1 MTQRD
6 RRFLASLFFSVA
18 FFSVASSQEAS
29 PYVPLSHWSVPFIE
43 HLIAAGRMI
52 DPTPLTRP
60 FRSAKVLRALGA
72 GDSTRVTS
80 GEWGVVRQVRSDLT
94 RHERGPSARLDV
106 HGGIAASS
114 HARRDPLREAGGG
127 HATVSGGA
135 ALTLYLGPVVFV
147 THPYLDTRLKYDP
160 DWYGKKDRIIAGRFD
175 QAYISAQFTN
185 ADLFFGSLDRN
196 WGPSAVQG
204 LLLSDSP
211 YAPDHFA
218 LSIGTTGVRLEGIA
232 TQLNDLTD
240 TTGAAVHRYMV
251 QHRLWIR
258 PPGRW
263 TVALWEGS
271 VLSGVGRQLEP
282 WYVNFASLGILAQ
295 VNTKTNVNSF
305 LGFDV
310 QRQAS
315 VTLFAQG
322 MLDDIHVDRTSAA
335 DQKPSSYGLTVGA
348 QGRIAHAAAAWTFFY
363 TRVTNLTYRNEDNF
377 QTPIYFGLG
386 TGRNFSDYDQT
397 SLKLSFLPGSQI
409 WVQPEITFLR
419 QGEGDLHLP
428 HPTVSAYPATPG
440 FLAGVV
446 ERTLRLAAGAHAAR
460 GRWALSGNAGVHLIS
475 NAGHVSGASDTR
487 WVGTVQLTWRIKKE
501 GLIP

>member
-1 MTQRD
+1 MRAALLLLCLPANL
-6 RRFLASLFFSVA
+6 LA
-18 FFSVASSQEAS
+18 QEAS
-29 PYVPLSHWSVPFIE
+29 PYLPMSHWATPFIE
-43 HLIAAGRMI
+43 HLITAGRI
-52 DPTPLTRP
+52 ADPTPLTRP
-60 FRSAKVLRALGA
+60 FRTDQVLRALDA
-72 GDSTRVTS
+72 VDSTTVTRA
-80 GEWGVVRQVRSDLT
+80 EWAVVRQVRSDL
-94 RHERGPSARLDV
+94 RREERGPTARLDV
-106 HGGIAASS
+106 HADVGASS
-114 HARRDPLREAGGG
+114 HARRDPLREAGVG
-127 HATVSGGA
+127 HGTFSGGA
-135 ALTLYLGPVVFV
+135 ALTLFLGPVVFV
-147 THPYLDTRLKYDP
+147 SHPYFDTRLKYDP
-160 DWYGKKDRIIAGRFD
+160 DWFGKKDRVIAGRFD
-175 QAYISAQFTN
+175 EAYISAQFTN
-185 ADLFFGSLDRN
+185 VELFFGSLDRN

-240 TTGAAVHRYMV
+240 TTGAAVNRYMV

-271 VLSGVGRQLEP
+271 VFSGVGRQLEP
-282 WYVNFASLGILAQ
+282 WYANFASLGLLAQ

-310 QRQAS
+310 QRQGK
-315 VTLFAQG
+315 VTIFAQG
-322 MLDDIHVDRTSAA
+322 MLDDIQVDRKAAA

-348 QGRIAHAAAAWTFFY
+348 QGSIPQAAAAWTFFY

-397 SLKLSFLPGSQI
+397 SLKLGFMPASQI
-409 WVQPEITFLR
+409 LVQPEITFLR

-428 HPTVSAYPATPG
+428 HPPVSAYPATPG

-446 ERTLRLAAGAHAAR
+446 ERTLRLATGAHAAH
-460 GRWALSGNAGVHLIS
+460 GRWVLSGDAGVHLIS
-475 NAGHVSGASDTR
+475 NAGHVTGASKTR
-487 WVGTVQLTWRIKKE
+487 WVGTVQLTWRTKKE
-501 GLIP
+501 GRLP